1 MTPAGKNLFFPPTP
15 RRVLMT
21 ALSIYNTLTKTKVPF
36 EPSNPN
42 SKRVTWY
49 SCGPTVYDAAHI
61 GHARNYVTFDIIR
74 RIFSNYFNYE
84 VFYVMNITD
93 IDDKIILRAR
103 QAHLFKEFKEKN
115 MQMSEELTTQLRR
128 FAEKYAQTKLN
139 IAKLS
144 ETEIQAKLSALS
156 EDEAKGKMHCSNV
169 LKAIHALSNP
179 AITSTQLIDSME
191 DIIAPELDELYGAD
205 ITDQKIFRELA
216 LYWERDF
223 LEDMKALNVL
233 PPDVKTRVSEFIPE
247 IIAFCQ
253 RVIDNGYAY
262 VAEGSVY
269 FDVNAFTSKKNH
281 TYAKLCPTHAGNSKF
296 FEEGEGTLGMK
307 LSGKKDP
314 RDFALWKCS
323 KPGEPFWV
331 SPWGNGRPGWHIE
344 CSAMAS
350 SVVPGTLDIH
360 SGGIDLAFPHHD
372 NEIAQCEAFY
382 ECSQWVNYFLHAG
395 HVHIEGHK
403 MSKSLKNFITIKE
416 ALKRNSA
423 SQLRIMFLQH
433 YWKEPLTFKESS
445 MNAAAS
451 AEQTLVHF
459 FASVEALVR
468 GAKDDESTESN
479 WGAAELD
486 LSGKLEAAQNVVDVA
501 LRDSIDTPTAFSAL
515 MELVCQTNSYLAV
528 KKIPNKY
535 ILIKVAR
542 YLTKML
548 RVFGVAQEGSYD
560 QIGLTCSTSALGNED
575 LLLQCAQA
583 ASQFRDI
590 VRGEAL
596 NTCTPSALLQACDGL
611 RDSMMRLGLM
621 IEDRS
626 APQASIVKLLTPA
639 QLAQM
644 KQDAECMLQAKLE
657 RLAVNEAKS
666 KAKREKAMIEPAK
679 LFLNNPEYSR
689 FDEQGVPTHDPEG
702 KELSKNA
709 RKKCLKEY
717 EAQVELHQKFL
728 SNAL

>member
-1 MTPAGKNLFFPPTP
+1 MTSSSSSATATCAGA
-15 RRVLMT
+15 
-21 ALSIYNTLTKTKVPF
+21 ALNIYNTLTKSKVPF
-36 EPSNPN
+36 EPATAG
-42 SKRVTWY
+42 SKSVTWY

-74 RIFSNYFNYE
+74 RIFTNYFNYE

-103 QAHLFKEFKEKN
+103 QAHLFKEFREGN
-115 MQMSEELTTQLRR
+115 AQISEPLLAQLRQ
-128 FAEKYAQTKLN
+128 FAQKYAQSKLG
-139 IAKLS
+139 LS
-144 ETEIQAKLSALS
+144 ELNETSVQAKLSS
-156 EDEAKGKMHCSNV
+156 IPEDDAKAKMHCNNLFKS
-169 LKAIHALSNP
+169 LSALAQPSS
-179 AITSTQLIDSME
+179 AEELINCME
-191 DIIAPELDELYGAD
+191 DIIAPELDELHGAG
-205 ITDQKIFRELA
+205 ITDQKIFRDLA
-216 LYWERDF
+216 LHWERDF
-223 LEDMKALNVL
+223 LEDMRALNVL

-247 IIAFCQ
+247 IVAFCQ

-262 VAEGSVY
+262 VAENSVY
-269 FDVNAFTSKKNH
+269 FDVNAFTGSKHGH
-281 TYAKLCPTHAGNSKF
+281 TYAKLCPSNAGNSKF

-323 KPGEPFWV
+323 KPGEPFWA

-382 ECSQWVNYFLHAG
+382 ECPQWVNYFLHAG

-433 YWKEPLTFKESS
+433 HWKEPLTFKESS

-451 AEQTLVHF
+451 AEQTLIHF

-468 GAKDDESTESN
+468 GSNDDESTESN
-479 WGAAELD
+479 WGSPELD
-486 LSGKLEAAQNVVDVA
+486 LSAKLQVAQNAVDAA
-501 LRDSIDTPTAFSAL
+501 LRDSIDTPAAFSAM
-515 MELVCQTNSYLAV
+515 MELVSQTNSY
-528 KKIPNKY
+528 KSTKSTPNKY
-535 ILIKVAR
+535 LLVKVAR

-548 RVFGVAQEGSYD
+548 RVFGVAQEGPYE
-560 QIGLTCSTSALGNED
+560 QIGFTCSLGSSSGNDD
-575 LLLQCAQA
+575 LLMKCAQL
-583 ASQFRDI
+583 ASEFRDT
-590 VRGEAL
+590 VRKESL
-596 NTCTPSALLQACDGL
+596 NSTSSTSLLKACDGL
-611 RDSMMRLGLM
+611 RDSMMELGLM
-621 IEDRS
+621 IEDRP
-626 APQASIVKLLTPA
+626 APQDSIVKLLTPA

-644 KQDAECMLQAKLE
+644 KQDAERMLQAKLE
-657 RLAVNEAKS
+657 RLALNEVKT
-666 KAKREKAMIEPAK
+666 KAKREKAMIEPSK
-679 LFLNNPEYSR
+679 LFANAPEYSQ
-689 FDEQGVPTHDPEG
+689 FDEQGVPTHDAEG

-728 SNAL
+728 NNSL